1 MPASILNLNP
11 HLSIVRGPLWLVM
24 SVSTQPGWTWF
35 TTMSSL
41 GSLSIILCWILDR
54 EEGINHITFPAL
66 SFTHL
71 ESALH
76 PIFDTKY
83 VEDGQP
89 ASL

>member
-1 MPASILNLNP
+1 M
-11 HLSIVRGPLWLVM
+11 WLVM

-54 EEGINHITFPAL
+54 EEGINLRTFPHP
-66 SFTHL
+66 FTHL